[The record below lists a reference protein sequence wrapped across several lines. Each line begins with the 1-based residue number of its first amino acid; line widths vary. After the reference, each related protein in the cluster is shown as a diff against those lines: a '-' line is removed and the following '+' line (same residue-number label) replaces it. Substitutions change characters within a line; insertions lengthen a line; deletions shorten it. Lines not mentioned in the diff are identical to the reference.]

1 MLMLMGKRKSIDLLN
16 VSDSE
21 KMKLIWEI
29 RRQMQQEVL
38 EEKLTRSL
46 LSTDTSIEYPEGI
59 SVAIEGLMRKAIEE
73 LKQKESS
80 IHG

>member
-1 MLMLMGKRKSIDLLN
+1 MGKRKSIDLLS
-16 VSDSE
+16 VSDSD

-46 LSTDTSIEYPEGI
+46 LSTHADIDYPDGI
-59 SVAIEGLMRKAIEE
+59 SVAIEDLMRKAVEE
-73 LKQKESS
+73 LKQKENS

>member
-1 MLMLMGKRKSIDLLN
+1 MMMGKHKSIDLLS

-46 LSTDTSIEYPEGI
+46 LSPDTSIEYPEGI
-59 SVAIEGLMRKAIEE
+59 NVAIGDLVRKAVEE
-73 LKQKESS
+73 LKQKESV
-80 IHG
+80 HG

>member
-1 MLMLMGKRKSIDLLN
+1 MGKRKSVDLLS

-46 LSTDTSIEYPEGI
+46 LTAHANIDYPVGI
-59 SVAIEGLMRKAIEE
+59 SVAIEDLMRKAVEE
-73 LKQKESS
+73 LKHKEN

>member
-1 MLMLMGKRKSIDLLN
+1 MGKRKNINLLS

-46 LSTDTSIEYPEGI
+46 LTAHANIDYPDRI
-59 SVAIEGLMRKAIEE
+59 SVAIEDLMRKALEE
-73 LKQKESS
+73 LKQKES

>member
-1 MLMLMGKRKSIDLLN
+1 MGKRKSVNLLS

-46 LSTDTSIEYPEGI
+46 LKADANIDYPDGI
-59 SVAIEGLMRKAIEE
+59 SVAIEDLMRKAVEE
-73 LKQKESS
+73 LKQKEN

>member
-1 MLMLMGKRKSIDLLN
+1 MGKRKSIDLLS
-16 VSDSE
+16 VTDSE

-46 LSTDTSIEYPEGI
+46 LSAHADIDYPEGI
-59 SVAIEGLMRKAIEE
+59 SVAIEDLMRKAVGE
-73 LKQKESS
+73 LKQKESV
-80 IHG
+80 HG

>member
-1 MLMLMGKRKSIDLLN
+1 MGKRKSIDLLS

-21 KMKLIWEI
+21 KTKLIWEI

-46 LSTDTSIEYPEGI
+46 LTAHTNIDYPEGI
-59 SVAIEGLMRKAIEE
+59 SVAIEGLMRKAVEE
-73 LKQKESS
+73 LKQK
-80 IHG
+80 